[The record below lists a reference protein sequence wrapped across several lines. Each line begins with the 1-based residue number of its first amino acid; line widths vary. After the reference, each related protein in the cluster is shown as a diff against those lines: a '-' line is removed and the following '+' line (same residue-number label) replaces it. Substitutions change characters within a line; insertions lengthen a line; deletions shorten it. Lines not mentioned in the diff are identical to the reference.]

1 MDSGRPLGLFR
12 ERKVLMN
19 STQAVGWSSSVSSDL
34 QTHSPSGSQT
44 LLCANNFAFLHSYS
58 VARTKACVAFIW
70 EIK

>member
-1 MDSGRPLGLFR
+1 MDSGRPMGLFR
-12 ERKVLMN
+12 ERKVLMI
-19 STQAVGWSSSVSSDL
+19 STQALGWSSSVSSDL
-34 QTHSPSGSQT
+34 QTHSPSGSQ